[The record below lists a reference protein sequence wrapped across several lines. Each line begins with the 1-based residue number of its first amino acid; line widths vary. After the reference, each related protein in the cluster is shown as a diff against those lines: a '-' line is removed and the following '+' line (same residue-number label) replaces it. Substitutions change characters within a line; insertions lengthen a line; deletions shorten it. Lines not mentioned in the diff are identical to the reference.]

1 MRKDFF
7 LFVLDQVPWLRE
19 YGNVSYENPGERTQ
33 TDEENPEAA
42 TLAQSDQLTGLNKTK
57 NNKSSKADNRT
68 VMPIVT
74 IDFPD

>member
-7 LFVLDQVPWLRE
+7 LFILDIVPWLRE

-33 TDEENPEAA
+33 TDEENPEEA
-42 TLAQSDQLTGLNKTK
+42 TLAPSARIIGANKTK
-57 NNKSSKADNRT
+57 SGRGSKQDNRT
-68 VMPIVT
+68 VMPILT